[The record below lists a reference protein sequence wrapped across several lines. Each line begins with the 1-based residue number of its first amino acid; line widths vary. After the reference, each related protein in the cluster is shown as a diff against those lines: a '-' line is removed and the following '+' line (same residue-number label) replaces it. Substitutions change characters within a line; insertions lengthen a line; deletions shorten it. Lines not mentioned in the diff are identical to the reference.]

1 MFDTPFGWIMIS
13 GVFFALVLYIV
24 MVSPIVIDG
33 HYRRSGNKDD
43 AAFTVKLLYGLIK
56 YRVNVPFV
64 RFTGK
69 SLQLKEKISTTSAGQ
84 SDSHK
89 QQEEIDAERVARL
102 IDQWKQ
108 LLEMTRDFTGVVKHA
123 LERVDVLRWRWIT
136 SVGTGDAMWTA
147 MATGLVWSIKTS
159 GIGLLSQVVHLK
171 SSPEMQVN
179 PVYDRPAFTT
189 EWSCIAQIRFGY
201 AILAGLQLFIRLKK
215 WKGGVKLW
223 QNILFKA

>member
-1 MFDTPFGWIMIS
+1 MFDAPYGWIMT
-13 GVFFALVLYIV
+13 GGLFFVLALVVLLS
-24 MVSPIVIDG
+24 SPIVIDG
-33 HYRRSGNKDD
+33 YYRRSGNKDD
-43 AAFTVKLLYGLIK
+43 AQFTVKLLYGLIK
-56 YRVNVPFV
+56 YRVKVPFV

-69 SLQLKEKISTTSAGQ
+69 SLQLKEHISTSSAGQ

-89 QQEEIDAERVARL
+89 QNDEIDAERVVRM
-102 IDQWKQ
+102 IDKWKQ

-123 LERVDVLRWRWIT
+123 LERVDVHRWQWST

-159 GIGLLSQVVHLK
+159 AIGLLSQVVRLK
-171 SSPEMQVN
+171 SHPELKVD

-201 AILAGLQLFIRLKK
+201 AILAGLQLFIRMKK